1 MGIAFGGLEVGGTL
15 GNFVGRAVGGTVG
28 NFVGLAVGGT
38 VGTFVGLEVGGT
50 VGAFVGLVVGGTVG
64 TFVGLAVGGTVG
76 TFVGLAVLGLEV
88 MGARV
93 GLSVGADVT
102 ISHSP
107 IAPCSGKNGHQ
118 YEVSGILARSQSA
131 RCIRKPGNE

>member
-1 MGIAFGGLEVGGTL
+1 M

-64 TFVGLAVGGTVG
+64 TFI
-76 TFVGLAVLGLEV
+76 GLAVLGLEV

-107 IAPCSGKNGHQ
+107 IAPCSEKNGHQ
-118 YEVSGILARSQSA
+118 YEVSGSLARSQTA

>member
-1 MGIAFGGLEVGGTL
+1 
-15 GNFVGRAVGGTVG
+15 
-28 NFVGLAVGGT
+28 

-50 VGAFVGLVVGGTVG
+50 VGAFVGLEVGGTVGAFIGLVVGGTVG
-64 TFVGLAVGGTVG
+64 A
-76 TFVGLAVLGLEV
+76 FVGLAVLGLEV

-107 IAPCSGKNGHQ
+107 IAPCSEKNGHQ
-118 YEVSGILARSQSA
+118 YEVSGSLARSQTA